1 MTSTGSIR
9 YEGDTWDLASS
20 VGVTA
25 TMVAAAR
32 AMATRA
38 DKPLINDPFAEPLV
52 RAVGVDLLT
61 RLASGE
67 LDPAELDDKDHPG
80 RSSGAMARMA
90 DNMAVRTKFFDDF
103 FVDATK
109 AGIRQVVILASGL
122 DSRAY
127 RLPWQARTVVY
138 EIDQPQVIEFKSRTL
153 AELGAAPT
161 ANRRAVAV
169 DLRDDWPAALRAAGF
184 DPSQPTAW
192 SAEGLLGYLPPEAQ
206 DRLLDTVT
214 ELSAPGSRFA
224 TESLS
229 NVDPAD
235 QDKMKERM
243 QTISERWRAH
253 GFDIDMT
260 GLVYFGDRNEA
271 APYLAGHGWQLTT
284 VNARDLLVANGLPP
298 VEDDDMPR
306 ADLHY
311 VSGALKKGRTDG
323 DSWGPASSVGATAT
337 MVAVSRALASQGPDA
352 LLDDPLADPLVRAV
366 GMDPFIRMVDDELT
380 VEDDPLFSRQAM
392 NEQITVRTRFFDDF
406 FNSAA
411 AAGIRQ
417 AVILASGLD
426 TRAYRLNWPAG
437 MVVYEIDQPQVVDF
451 KTRILADLGAAPTAD
466 RRPIGVDLRDDWP
479 AALRQHGFD
488 VSQPTAWSAEGLLV
502 YLPPEA
508 QDRLFDNITALS
520 APGSRVATEHLPDP
534 QAFFSERAQHLS
546 DRWNRLGVQIN
557 MSELMYDGERN
568 TVIDYLTT
576 HGWDVTARTAR
587 EMYAHNGFEF
597 PDDEMAAVF
606 GKGSYVAATLR

>member
-32 AMATRA
+32 AIATRA
-38 DKPLINDPFAEPLV
+38 DNPLINDPFAEPLV

-67 LDPAELDDKDHPG
+67 VDPAELDDKDHPG
-80 RSSGAMARMA
+80 RSAGAMTRMA

-103 FVDATK
+103 FIEATK

-127 RLPWQARTVVY
+127 RLPWQARTLVF

-192 SAEGLLGYLPPEAQ
+192 SAEGLLGYLPPDAQ

-224 TESLS
+224 TESVS

-235 QDKMKERM
+235 QQKMKERM
-243 QTISERWRAH
+243 QMISERWRAH

-271 APYLAGHGWQLTT
+271 APYLADHGWQVTAI
-284 VNARDLLVANGLPP
+284 NARDLLVANGLPP

-306 ADLHY
+306 ADLFY
-311 VSGALKKGRTDG
+311 VSATLNKGRTDG

-337 MVAVSRALASQGPDA
+337 MVAVSRARASQGPDA
-352 LLDDPLADPLVRAV
+352 LLNDPLADPLVRAV
-366 GMDPFIRMVDDELT
+366 GLDPFIRMLDGEMPVD
-380 VEDDPLFSRQAM
+380 DDPLFTRQAM

-426 TRAYRLNWPAG
+426 TRAYRLGWPDG
-437 MVVYEIDQPQVVDF
+437 MVVYEIDQPQVIDF
-451 KTRILADLGAAPTAD
+451 KTRTLADLGAAPAAV
-466 RRPIGVDLRDDWP
+466 RRPVGVDLRDDWP
-479 AALRQHGFD
+479 AALRQQGFD
-488 VSQPTAWSAEGLLV
+488 VNQPTAWSAEGLLV

-534 QAFFSERAQHLS
+534 QQFFSERAQQLS
-546 DRWNRLGVQIN
+546 DRWKRLGVGIN

-587 EMYAHNGFEF
+587 ELYAHNGFEF